1 MKSYAHLE
9 QKVYSDGK
17 MVENKD
23 IEMNYD
29 GEKIAIDVREDGH
42 KKHIV
47 LSNKDI
53 MKVFSQPMHSNNL
66 MARLKLDFNTKKTK
80 KHGKMKKDKKH
91 GKTKKD
97 KKHGKTKKTK
107 KQQ

>member
-29 GEKIAIDVREDGH
+29 GEKLAIDVRDDGH
-42 KKHIV
+42 KKHMV
-47 LSNKDI
+47 LSKDDI
-53 MKVFSQPMHSNNL
+53 MKVFSQPMHANNL
-66 MARLKLDFNTKKTK
+66 MTRLKLDFKPKQKTKTK
-80 KHGKMKKDKKH
+80 KHTKAKKH
-91 GKTKKD
+91 TKTKKHNKSKSN
-97 KKHGKTKKTK
+97 KKNKA
-107 KQQ
+107 

>member
-29 GEKIAIDVREDGH
+29 GEKIAIDVRDNGEKRH
-42 KKHIV
+42 MV
-47 LSNKDI
+47 LSSDDI
-53 MKVFSQPMHSNNL
+53 MKVFSQPMHSDNL
-66 MARLKLDFNTKKTK
+66 MTRLKLDFKPKHKRTHKKKQNKTRKSKKSKSKTK
-80 KHGKMKKDKKH
+80 KSSR
-91 GKTKKD
+91 
-97 KKHGKTKKTK
+97 
-107 KQQ
+107 